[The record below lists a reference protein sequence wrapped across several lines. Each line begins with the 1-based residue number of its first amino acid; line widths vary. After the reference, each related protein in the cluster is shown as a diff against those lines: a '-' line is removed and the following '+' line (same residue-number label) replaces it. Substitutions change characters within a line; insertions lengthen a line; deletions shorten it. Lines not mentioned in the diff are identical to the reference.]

1 MHKILL
7 LVLSK
12 QNFHSFVKFF
22 HFEVCLCQ
30 NLFGL
35 EKLNLIGMVGHTY
48 LLLAATRNVH
58 NFDAFN
64 VVNWHF
70 SQVSEDLT
78 GDN

>member
-1 MHKILL
+1 M
-7 LVLSK
+7 SK
-12 QNFHSFVKFF
+12 QKFHRFVKFF
-22 HFEVCLCQ
+22 RFEVCLCQ
-30 NLFGL
+30 SLFDL

-48 LLLAATRNVH
+48 LLLQPQKNVH